1 MDGHVTN
8 VGLIPGRGGRGDG
21 SIGASFVET
30 ELHHPSQARF
40 FFFLISAGGCCLGV
54 ECDEGGGVGHEGPAV
69 EEVLFDKEGEEF
81 DVGLGEEHGLGEGL
95 GEEEDGGVGLVGA
108 HDADGEGAAGREVA
122 AVEEGLQ
129 EAEAAK
135 LVVGEEAAGVEGIVG
150 DSEGGRGG
158 GMGRGEFKSGE
169 GFRGE
174 ARFCGGEREREGLD
188 LRVEGKGEGK

>member
-54 ECDEGGGVGHEGPAV
+54 ECDEGGGVGHEGPAI
-69 EEVLFDKEGEEF
+69 EEVLLNEEGEEF

-95 GEEEDGGVGLVGA
+95 GEEEDGGVGLVGP
-108 HDADGEGAAGREVA
+108 HDADGEGAGGEVR
-122 AVEEGLQ
+122 AVEECLE
-129 EAEAAK
+129 EAEAAE
-135 LVVGEEAAGVEGIVG
+135 LVVGEEAARVEGVVG
-150 DSEGGRGG
+150 NSEGGV
-158 GMGRGEFKSGE
+158 GRGEFESGE
-169 GFRGE
+169 EF
-174 ARFCGGEREREGLD
+174 GGEGGFGGGEGEGEGLD
-188 LRVEGKGEGK
+188 LRVEGEGEGK